1 MKIGELSRRTGLT
14 VTTLRF
20 YEIEGLIESERTL
33 SNYRKFSEETVQR
46 VQRIKH
52 FRALNLSLPEMK
64 QMLEWSLT
72 PGERCGEVCRL
83 IERQLQNL
91 LEQKAM
97 LCELETEMRR
107 LLSICSGRGENGCNI
122 LRELS

>member
-1 MKIGELSRRTGLT
+1 LQIGELSRRTGLP
-14 VTTLRF
+14 VSTLRF
-20 YEIEGLIESERTL
+20 YEIEGLIHSDRTA
-33 SNYRKFSEETVQR
+33 SNYRIFSEATVEQM
-46 VQRIKH
+46 QRIKH

-64 QMLEWSLT
+64 LMLEWSLT
-72 PGERCGEVCRL
+72 PSERCGEVCQL
-83 IERQLQNL
+83 IERQLEHL

>member
-1 MKIGELSRRTGLT
+1 MKIGELSRRTGLP

-20 YEIEGLIESERTL
+20 YAIEGLIQSERTP
-33 SNYRKFSEETVQR
+33 SNYRTFSERTVQQ
-46 VQRIKH
+46 VQRLKH

-72 PGERCGEVCRL
+72 PSERCGEVCRL
-83 IERQLQNL
+83 IERQLQHL